1 MVVFI
6 DDVKAFQEFEKIKQT
21 FIPTKF
27 ITVKNN
33 TAWKKIKIKQGWYKF
48 QSETSIWVYEH
59 YVNNVLH
66 KDVGPARIEMLLP
79 DDKIVYSVDYY
90 QNGELHNLNG
100 PASIYTDGPNEIFYI
115 YAIEGVEMS
124 KQTFLCHPKVLNQK
138 INSILSL

>member
-100 PASIYTDGPNEIFYI
+100 AASTYTDSPNEIFEI
-115 YAIEGVEMS
+115 YAIEGIEMS
-124 KQTFLCHPKVLNQK
+124 KAAYDCHHKVVDYK